1 MVARIFILAARQEFH
16 IPTVFLNKINS
27 LVVKIKYYLF
37 LSRIEARKLL
47 LVCVRQ
53 CCPEVF
59 SGDDKYWRDIADFVG
74 VQLGK
79 PLVAAH
85 EYYAPYR

>member
-1 MVARIFILAARQEFH
+1 M
-16 IPTVFLNKINS
+16 
-27 LVVKIKYYLF
+27 
-37 LSRIEARKLL
+37 
-47 LVCVRQ
+47 CVRH

-74 VQLGK
+74 VHLGK
-79 PLVAAH
+79 PLVAAY